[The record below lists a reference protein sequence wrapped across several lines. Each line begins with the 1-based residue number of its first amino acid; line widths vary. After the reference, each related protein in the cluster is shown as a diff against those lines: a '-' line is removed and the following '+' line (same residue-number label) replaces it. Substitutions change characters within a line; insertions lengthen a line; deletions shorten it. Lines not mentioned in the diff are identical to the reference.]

1 MKTKQNKNTKTQI
14 VSVSNAQLRQAEAW
28 WAKLSAEDKHFA
40 HELGVVTLAFKNGL
54 AANALSSSASLMEAF
69 MKFRKGVKPVYDK
82 GSATWPASLPELRGW
97 N

>member
-14 VSVSNAQLRQAEAW
+14 VSVSTARLRKAEEW
-28 WAKLSAEDKHFA
+28 WAMLSAGDKHFA
-40 HELGVVTLAFKNGL
+40 HELGIVTLAFKNGL
-54 AANALSSSASLMEAF
+54 AANALSSSAGLMEAF

-82 GSATWPASLPELRGW
+82 GSATWPVSLPELRGW